1 MCKILIFVGGYMWP
15 YFFWSAGCWGG
26 MGWDHADYDLGF
38 GLEYGGLSDA
48 FVSAVDVAEGDF
60 AGCAGCGG
68 EAASGGKL
76 LELGNRMSLIEF
88 NFEWNLSN
96 LEIRET

>member
-1 MCKILIFVGGYMWP
+1 MWP

-26 MGWDHADYDLGF
+26 MGWDHADYDCGF

-48 FVSAVDVAEGDF
+48 FVSAVDVADVGDF

-68 EAASGGKL
+68 AEGGASGG
-76 LELGNRMSLIEF
+76 EF
-88 NFEWNLSN
+88 LDLSS
-96 LEIRET
+96 TCHS